1 MRLACVYLPVFPL
14 QMEVRQQPQLAGR
27 AVVVVGAGTRP
38 EVVACSR
45 AAFQAGVREG
55 MSPCQARAR
64 VGDLTAVVGSP
75 RRWREELSDLAAE
88 IAALSAPGAGVDTS
102 EALRG
107 EGVVAH
113 PVLFAPVPAGQRS
126 DRFARK
132 LLDVTAARRMSARV
146 GIAAD
151 RFTARAAARV
161 RGGAPVAVVSR
172 AHAAAFLAPLSI
184 DLLPLREE
192 VRVLLHAAGV
202 HTLGEF
208 AALPPP
214 TIACRAAGAVDYQEL
229 ARGQAPGEPCPRAST
244 LAPRLPARP
253 APTRRAS
260 ARRGPGERQ
269 LDLAS

>member
-14 QMEVRQQPQLAGR
+14 QMEVRRQPQLAGR
-27 AVVVVGAGTRP
+27 AVVVVGTGTRP

-64 VGDLTAVVGSP
+64 IGDLTAVVGSP
-75 RRWREELSDLAAE
+75 LRWREELLDLAAE
-88 IAALSAPGAGVDTS
+88 LGALGAGVDAS

-107 EGVVAH
+107 EGVATH
-113 PVLFAPVPAGQRS
+113 PVLFVEVPAGQRS
-126 DRFARK
+126 DRFGRK
-132 LLDVTAARRMSARV
+132 LLDVSAARRMTARV

-192 VRVLLHAAGV
+192 VRVLLRAAGV

-229 ARGQAPGEPCPRAST
+229 ARGQAPSEPCPRASV

-253 APTRRAS
+253 APARRAS
-260 ARRGPGERQ
+260 ARRSPDERQ
-269 LDLAS
+269 LHLAS